1 MSDVEVR
8 HDGITE
14 RPRDD
19 GPVMQEDNRTTG
31 DETVSVLVVVLDEAV
46 PGRFV
51 LRNSRLDSV
60 VEEDVLFTG
69 QAGGLQSLP
78 GDDVSR
84 TVHCHLG
91 VDEGEAGDDVA
102 LQDVVRVCRDGGEDW
117 WRDPGRRAQRVGVLR

>member
-8 HDGITE
+8 HDGVTE

-19 GPVMQEDNRTTG
+19 WPVMEENNRTTG

-51 LRNSRLDSV
+51 LRNPGLDSV
-60 VEEDVLFTG
+60 VEEDVLLAG

-84 TVHCHLG
+84 TVHRHLG

-102 LQDVVRVCRDGGEDW
+102 LQDLVRVGRDGGEDW
-117 WRDPGRRAQRVGVLR
+117 RRDPGRRA